1 MKKSSFY
8 ALVMGTVSGMI
19 FAIGMCMALLPE
31 WDLFGAGVAFTAVG
45 IVLGLITL
53 IGWRKLED
61 KPSVKVNGKLLL
73 KIVYI
78 TAAVLVF
85 GLAMCLCLVWA
96 QYLYGMLV
104 GLVGVLML
112 LGLSLRCSVRCSSPF
127 RGWGKA
133 KFV

>member
-31 WDLFGAGVAFTAVG
+31 WDLFGAGVTFTAVG

-112 LGLSLRCSVRCSSPF
+112 PCLSLRCSVRCSSPF

>member
-31 WDLFGAGVAFTAVG
+31 WDLSGAGVVFTAVG

-112 LGLSLRCSVRCSSPF
+112 PCLSLRCSVRCSSPF

>member
-1 MKKSSFY
+1 MY
-8 ALVMGTVSGMI
+8 YIGIDLGGTNI
-19 FAIGMCMALLPE
+19 AC
-31 WDLFGAGVAFTAVG
+31 G
-45 IVLGLITL
+45 IV
-53 IGWRKLED
+53 D
-61 KPSVKVNGKLLL
+61 VNGKLLL

-112 LGLSLRCSVRCSSPF
+112 LGLIPMFKGL
-127 RGWGKA
+127 K
-133 KFV
+133 

>member
-31 WDLFGAGVAFTAVG
+31 WDLFGAGVVFTAVG
-45 IVLGLITL
+45 ILLGLITL
-53 IGWRKLED
+53 IGWRKLEN
-61 KPSVKVNGKLLL
+61 KPSVKVNSKLLL

-112 LGLSLRCSVRCSSPF
+112 LGLIPMIKGL
-127 RGWGKA
+127 K
-133 KFV
+133 

>member
-8 ALVMGTVSGMI
+8 AFVMGTVSGMI

-31 WDLFGAGVAFTAVG
+31 WDLFGAGVVFTAVG
-45 IVLGLITL
+45 ILLGLITL
-53 IGWRKLED
+53 VGWRKLEN

-78 TAAVLVF
+78 TADVLVF

-104 GLVGVLML
+104 GLVGILML
-112 LGLSLRCSVRCSSPF
+112 LGLIPMIKGL
-127 RGWGKA
+127 K
-133 KFV
+133 

>member
-31 WDLFGAGVAFTAVG
+31 WDLFGAGVTFTAVG

-112 LGLSLRCSVRCSSPF
+112 PCPSLRCSVQCSSPF
-127 RGWGKA
+127 RG
-133 KFV
+133 

>member
-53 IGWRKLED
+53 IGWRKLEN

-78 TAAVLVF
+78 AAAVLVF

-104 GLVGVLML
+104 GLVGILML
-112 LGLSLRCSVRCSSPF
+112 LGLIPMFKGL
-127 RGWGKA
+127 K
-133 KFV
+133 

>member
-19 FAIGMCMALLPE
+19 FAIGMRMALLPE
-31 WDLFGAGVAFTAVG
+31 WDLFGAGVVFTAVG
-45 IVLGLITL
+45 ILLGLITL
-53 IGWRKLED
+53 IGWRKLEN
-61 KPSVKVNGKLLL
+61 KPSVKVNSKLLL

-112 LGLSLRCSVRCSSPF
+112 LGLIPMIKGL
-127 RGWGKA
+127 K
-133 KFV
+133 

>member
-53 IGWRKLED
+53 VGWRKLED

-78 TAAVLVF
+78 TTAVLVF
-85 GLAMCLCLVWA
+85 GLAMCLCLVWT

-112 LGLSLRCSVRCSSPF
+112 LGLIPMFKGL
-127 RGWGKA
+127 K
-133 KFV
+133 